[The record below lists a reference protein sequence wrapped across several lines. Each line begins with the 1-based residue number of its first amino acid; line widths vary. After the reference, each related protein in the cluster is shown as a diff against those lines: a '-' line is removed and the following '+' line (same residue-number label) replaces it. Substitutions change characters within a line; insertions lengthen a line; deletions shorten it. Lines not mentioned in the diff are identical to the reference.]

1 MDAERWQK
9 IERVFHAALQ
19 AEPSLRATILEDS
32 CAGDELLRRQVEALL
47 AHREKAGTFLETPA
61 FATAKQTSGSEKP
74 PSTSGGAAR
83 FGVGAAVAQYRVL
96 AEIGAGGMGI
106 VYKAEDT
113 KLGRLVA
120 LKFLPETLATDASAL
135 ERFQREARAA
145 SALNHPNICTIYER
159 SGSTYPGAHW
169 TVMRSPSWGFRS
181 PKRFR
186 LLTRKEWFIATSS
199 REISS
204 LPSLVR

>member
-32 CAGDELLRRQVEALL
+32 CAGDEPLRRQVEALL

-135 ERFQREARAA
+135 ERFQREARRFGIESSQHLHHLRHRGVPRPPVHRDGIPGRTNA
-145 SALNHPNICTIYER
+145 R
-159 SGSTYPGAHW
+159 GAH
-169 TVMRSPSWGFRS
+169 
-181 PKRFR
+181 
-186 LLTRKEWFIATSS
+186 TRVHIG
-199 REISS
+199 R
-204 LPSLVR
+204 